1 MKSMQ
6 AIIDE
11 AFQTRVLTHRQQQHL
26 DVLLMRQ
33 QYSSA
38 ELQGLRQLRQAL
50 AEGQVV
56 FGSDSLVLMGESA

>member
-1 MKSMQ
+1 MRSVQ

-11 AFQTRVLTHRQQQHL
+11 AFRTRVLTHRQQQHL
-26 DVLLMRQ
+26 DVLLMHQ

-50 AEGQVV
+50 AEGHIV
-56 FGSDSLVLMGESA
+56 FGSDSLVPMGKSA